1 MQMAVLDANTTMK
14 AIAVHD
20 DDDQPR
26 LALEDA
32 PVPVLADNEVLVD
45 VYATA
50 VNRADLAQARGAY
63 PPPPGASKIL
73 GLEMAGVIREVGSDV
88 SGWAPGDRVCAL
100 LPGGGY
106 AEQAAVPAAMLLR
119 LPDEWSF
126 AQGAAVPEVWYT
138 AFVNLFIEGQ
148 LQPGE
153 TALIHAGASGVGTAA
168 IQLCVAH
175 GARALVTVGSLDKQA
190 ACLALGADLAV
201 NRHVEGFLAP
211 VQAATDGLGVDVIL
225 DPVGADYLAD
235 NIAALA
241 RYGRL
246 IHIGLLSGSK
256 AELDL
261 GQVMGKRLR
270 LIGSTLRSRP
280 VAEKIDI
287 THRFEREVWP
297 KLISGDLRPIIDTSF
312 PIEQAQAAH
321 EYVRANANTGKVIL
335 AVRADAAA
343 GPR

>member
-1 MQMAVLDANTTMK
+1 MK
-14 AIAVHD
+14 AIAVHND
-20 DDDQPR
+20 GASPH
-26 LALEDA
+26 LVWEDVA
-32 PVPVLADNEVLVD
+32 GITIAGDEVLVD
-45 VYATA
+45 VHATA
-50 VNRADLAQARGAY
+50 VNRADLLQARGAY
-63 PPPPGASKIL
+63 PPPPGASDIL
-73 GLEMAGVIREVGSDV
+73 GLEMAGIIREVGEAV
-88 SGWAPGDRVCAL
+88 TGWRPGDRVCAL

-126 AQGAAVPEVWYT
+126 VQGAAVPEVWYT
-138 AFVNLFIEGQ
+138 AYVNLFIEGR

-168 IQLCVAH
+168 VQLCVANR
-175 GARALVTVGSLDKQA
+175 ARALVTVGSPDKQA
-190 ACLALGADLAV
+190 ACRQLGAALAH
-201 NRHVEGFLAP
+201 NRREGSFREP
-211 VQAATDGLGVDVIL
+211 VLAATDGAGVDVII

-235 NIAALA
+235 NIAVLA

-246 IHIGLLSGSK
+246 IHIGLLSGST

-280 VAEKIDI
+280 VAEKIAI
-287 THRFEREVWP
+287 TRRFEREVWP
-297 KLISGDLRPIIDTSF
+297 KLISGELRPIIDTTF
-312 PIEQAQAAH
+312 PIQEAQAAH

-335 AVRADAAA
+335 SVRPD
-343 GPR
+343 PD